1 MAQRDGKQTHK
12 CHINICMGWLCRGL
26 VRVLDRLYIFSHQQ
40 RSGQVA
46 MIQIKEMYNSNH
58 LIKKSHSSACANSLS
73 LVYIVNVDKGC
84 ATSWTT
90 GGLGVAEEGW
100 QVRVIVCLYIYMAK
114 GNAGLRRCGHC
125 VVAE

>member
-1 MAQRDGKQTHK
+1 M
-12 CHINICMGWLCRGL
+12 
-26 VRVLDRLYIFSHQQ
+26 
-40 RSGQVA
+40 

-100 QVRVIVCLYIYMAK
+100 QVRVIVYICIYIY
-114 GNAGLRRCGHC
+114 GQRECGAPAVRALC
-125 VVAE
+125 CR